1 MDDGLAP
8 ILCRSVEAT
17 CERLGPDGSAYHR
30 VIDPFVRHWPELS
43 REILQP
49 PHIPRNPWLLARF
62 GYQALWPAA
71 LTARRLFQTESARAL
86 FAGIAAHSIL
96 PLESF
101 GSAAFGWV
109 LAITAHTGGWPIP
122 QGGAQRIADA
132 LGSYFESLGGQIIVN
147 TRISSL
153 RELDSTALL
162 LFDLTPKPFL
172 EIAGNELP
180 KGFRHALSRYR
191 YGPGAFK
198 MDWAL
203 SEPIPWRA
211 PDCLRAGTVHVGG
224 TLDEIAWGEREAAE
238 GEVVSRP
245 FVLVAQPT
253 LFDPSRAPA
262 GQHIAW
268 AYCHVPNKSDADMTA
283 AIEAQIERFA
293 PGFRQRILAR
303 HVLSPAGLERWNA
316 NLVGG
321 DIVGGAQDLRQ
332 LLIRPTRRLYRT
344 PLDNVYLCSSS
355 TPPGG
360 GVHGMCGYWAAHAAL
375 ADAGMKPASRA

>member
-1 MDDGLAP
+1 VVGSGPNGLTAAIILAEAGLHTTILEAEPGIGGAARSAELTLPGFRHDVGSAVYPMAAASPAFASFPLSEHGLQWIQPPVPVAHPMDDGLAP
-8 ILCRSVEAT
+8 ILCRSLEAT
-17 CERLGPDGSAYHR
+17 CERLGPDGPSYHH
-30 VIDPFVRHWPELS
+30 VIDPFVRHWLELS

-62 GYQALWPAA
+62 GYRALWPAA
-71 LTARRLFQTESARAL
+71 ATARRLFQTESARAL
-86 FAGIAAHSIL
+86 FAGLAAHSIL

-101 GSAAFGWV
+101 GSAAFGWL
-109 LAITAHTGGWPIP
+109 LAITAHTVGWPIP

-153 RELDSTALL
+153 RELDSKALL
-162 LFDLTPKPFL
+162 MFDLTPKPFL
-172 EIAGNELP
+172 DIAGNELP
-180 KGFRHALSRYR
+180 KGFRRALSQYR

-224 TLDEIAWGEREAAE
+224 TLDEIAWAEREAAE

-262 GQHIAW
+262 GQHVAW
-268 AYCHVPNKSDADMTA
+268 
-283 AIEAQIERFA
+283 
-293 PGFRQRILAR
+293 G
-303 HVLSPAGLERWNA
+303 
-316 NLVGG
+316 
-321 DIVGGAQDLRQ
+321 
-332 LLIRPTRRLYRT
+332 
-344 PLDNVYLCSSS
+344 
-355 TPPGG
+355 
-360 GVHGMCGYWAAHAAL
+360 
-375 ADAGMKPASRA
+375 